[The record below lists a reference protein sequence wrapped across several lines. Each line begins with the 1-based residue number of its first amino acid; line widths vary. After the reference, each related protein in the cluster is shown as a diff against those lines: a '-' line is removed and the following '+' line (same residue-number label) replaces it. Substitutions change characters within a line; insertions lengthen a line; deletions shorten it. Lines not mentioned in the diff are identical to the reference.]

1 MIFRRVQESDRGAWL
16 AMRHAL
22 WPESDRSELDNEI
35 AEFLDKQ
42 DTYPVWV
49 CATGGGE
56 LIGFVEVSCRDYVD
70 GCKTS
75 PVGYVEGI
83 YVNSQY
89 RQQGIARQFFEIAEA
104 WARAQGCVE
113 MASDTDLDNLISRD
127 VHHKV
132 GYEEA
137 AQLVVF
143 RKSLR
148 D

>member
-1 MIFRRVQESDRGAWL
+1 MIFRRIREPDRGAWL
-16 AMRHAL
+16 AMRHTL
-22 WPESDRSELDNEI
+22 WPESGWAELDAETV
-35 AEFLDKQ
+35 EFLGKPE
-42 DTYPVWV
+42 TYPVWV
-49 CATGGGE
+49 CATGSGE
-56 LIGFVEVSCRDYVD
+56 LIGFIEVSCRDYVD

-83 YVNSQY
+83 YVDPEY
-89 RQQGIARQFFEIAEA
+89 RHQGIARQFFEIAEA

-113 MASDTDLDNLISRD
+113 MASDTDLDNQISRD

-137 AQLVVF
+137 ARLVIF
-143 RKSLR
+143 RKLLG

>member
-1 MIFRRVQESDRGAWL
+1 MIFRRVRESDRGAWL

-22 WPESDRSELDNEI
+22 WPEYDQAELDDEI
-35 AEFLDKQ
+35 AEFLGKP

-49 CATGGGE
+49 CANGQGK
-56 LIGFVEVSCRDYVD
+56 LVGFIEVSCRDYVD

-83 YVNSQY
+83 YVSPDY
-89 RQQGIARQFFEIAEA
+89 RHQGIARQFFEISEA

-113 MASDTDLDNLISRD
+113 MASDTDLDNQISRD
-127 VHHKV
+127 VHRKV

-137 AQLVVF
+137 VHLVVF